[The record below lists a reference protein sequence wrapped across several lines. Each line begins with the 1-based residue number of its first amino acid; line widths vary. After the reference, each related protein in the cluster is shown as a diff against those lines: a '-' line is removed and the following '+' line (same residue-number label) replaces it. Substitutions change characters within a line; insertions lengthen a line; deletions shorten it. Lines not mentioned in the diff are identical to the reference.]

1 MTRPRPSTRCTSS
14 DRRSAVREA
23 FKQKWV
29 EEYARALFEKPPG
42 VTRRAVAESLVQQ
55 AKRIEATP
63 DFRVSVRSLEAWR
76 RGAHRIDF
84 PGLAGAAIG
93 RRIRAL
99 RRQLGWTRRDLSGVS
114 GVPVQSLTAYERGDR
129 VPCTANLVRLSIAL
143 YEPMQR
149 LLFGKRCLLPR
160 ILRSTADSAEVA
172 KTVNYRRSL
181 ASADEWLSVMEA
193 AALSGQPRRTWLW
206 RAAQEIVQSEQQQR
220 VSRARRICR
229 PGVGP
234 VRWIVHRSFV
244 ESWVNGDE
252 LRRRRRAR
260 SRRRSRRCALHTDRV
275 ARLVRPLLKVAGP
288 PPPVFF
294 KE

>member
-76 RGAHRIDF
+76 RGPHRIDF

-129 VPCTANLVRLSIAL
+129 VPCTVNLMRLSIAL
-143 YEPMQR
+143 FEPMER
-149 LLFGKRCLLPR
+149 LLVGKRSLLPR
-160 ILRSTADSAEVA
+160 ILRVKADSAEIVKA
-172 KTVNYRRSL
+172 VKHRQSL
-181 ASADEWLSVMEA
+181 ADAGEWLSVGDV
-193 AALSGQPRRTWLW
+193 AALTGQSRRTWLW
-206 RAAQEIVQSEQQQR
+206 RAGAELLDSKRRHRI
-220 VSRARRICR
+220 SRARRIDR
-229 PGVGP
+229 RNVSLQ
-234 VRWIVHRSFV
+234 RWVVHRSLV
-244 ESWVNGDE
+244 AAWVNGDE
-252 LRRRRRAR
+252 LRRRRAR
-260 SRRRSRRCALHTDRV
+260 SRRRSRRGAPAVHTDRV
-275 ARLVRPLLKVAGP
+275 CAVGP
-288 PPPVFF
+288 AT
-294 KE
+294 